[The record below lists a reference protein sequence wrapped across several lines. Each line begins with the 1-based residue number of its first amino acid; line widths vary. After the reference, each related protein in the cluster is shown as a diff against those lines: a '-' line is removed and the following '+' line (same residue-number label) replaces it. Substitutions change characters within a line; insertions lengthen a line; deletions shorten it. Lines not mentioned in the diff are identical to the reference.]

1 MKRNEMKQ
9 IYTRTGDTGLTSLRG
24 GIRVEKESIR
34 IETNGCLDE
43 LNALLGV
50 VRSLAPAESELA
62 KSLQGIQRELMVI
75 MSHVATPEGEVNP
88 KPLRTDGWIEQ
99 FEQQIDALTATDRP
113 VGFVLPGGTPLAAHL
128 HWARTIARRAERRLW
143 KLHRE
148 SPLDSSILR
157 FMNRLSDWLFAE
169 ALYGSERK
177 EEWL

>member
-1 MKRNEMKQ
+1 MKQ

-75 MSHVATPEGEVNP
+75 MSHVATPEG
-88 KPLRTDGWIEQ
+88 
-99 FEQQIDALTATDRP
+99 
-113 VGFVLPGGTPLAAHL
+113 
-128 HWARTIARRAERRLW
+128 
-143 KLHRE
+143 
-148 SPLDSSILR
+148 
-157 FMNRLSDWLFAE
+157 
-169 ALYGSERK
+169 
-177 EEWL
+177 